1 VRLEKQFDVR
11 RGRDDVVECVVQDAT
26 LTGLFPDAESEI
38 VESRGDRRTVRSH
51 YRALG
56 REGTA
61 TFHFDFLLDG
71 GVRFEKVCDGR
82 VWRRLVG
89 EVSFEERGTGTRVR
103 IELDGQTKPL
113 VPEFTIK
120 GAMRDQLAQRARA
133 LRQRIE
139 AV

>member
-1 VRLEKQFDVR
+1 MNRS
-11 RGRDDVVECVVQDAT
+11 RDDAVECVAQDDT
-26 LTGLFPDAESEI
+26 LLELFGDARSEI
-38 VESRGDRRTVRSH
+38 IERAGDRRTVRSR
-51 YRALG
+51 YNALG

-89 EVSFEERGTGTRVR
+89 EVSFEERGSGTRVVVAL
-103 IELDGQTKPL
+103 EGQTQSF

-120 GAMRDQLAQRARA
+120 GAMRDQLEQMASA

-139 AV
+139 SA